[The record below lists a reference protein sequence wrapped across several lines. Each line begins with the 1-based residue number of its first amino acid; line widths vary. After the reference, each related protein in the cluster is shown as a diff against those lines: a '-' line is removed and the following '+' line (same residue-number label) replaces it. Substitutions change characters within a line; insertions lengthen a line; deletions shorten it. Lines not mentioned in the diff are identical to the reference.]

1 MEPVNNH
8 ITYKVNHSISVD
20 DFLNLLK
27 QSPLDTFVPT
37 DDVALLDS
45 MLNNADLL
53 ISAWVDEQVVG
64 FARAITD
71 FSFCCYISEIA
82 VDTQY
87 LHQGVGKH
95 LLRLTAEEL
104 PPECHLIF
112 RSTPDSQNTYPKLG
126 FNPCPNTWH
135 ISAKSFLDKVKS

>member
-1 MEPVNNH
+1 METANSQ
-8 ITYKVNHSISVD
+8 IIYKVNHSISVD
-20 DFLNLLK
+20 DFLNLIN
-27 QSPLDTFVPT
+27 QSPLDTLVPS
-37 DDVALLDS
+37 DNLALLDS

-53 ISAWVDEQVVG
+53 ISAWVDEQLVG
-64 FARAITD
+64 FARGITD

-82 VDTQY
+82 VDSEY

-104 PPECHLIF
+104 PPECQIIF

-126 FNPCPNTWH
+126 FTPIPHIWH
-135 ISAKSFLDKVKS
+135 ISAKQFIEKVKS

>member
-1 MEPVNNH
+1 MEPVNSH

-53 ISAWVDEQVVG
+53 ISAWVDGQVVG

-104 PPECHLIF
+104 PPSVI
-112 RSTPDSQNTYPKLG
+112 
-126 FNPCPNTWH
+126 
-135 ISAKSFLDKVKS
+135 